1 MAEIRFVE
9 IESLP
14 EFTGRRGPRDS
25 DSYRAYQAAA
35 QAKTSKIRV
44 DGTPDELARF
54 YRSMVQWRNRH
65 KDTGVQVRKDGP
77 AVFVWI
83 QQGDEGASSS
93 GRRGASRR

>member
-1 MAEIRFVE
+1 VAEIRFVE
-9 IESLP
+9 IEALP

-35 QAKTSKIRV
+35 QASTSKIRV

-77 AVFVWI
+77 AVYVWI
-83 QQGDEGASSS
+83 EQLEAGAAT
-93 GRRGASRR
+93 ASRRGGGRR

>member
-9 IESLP
+9 IEALP

-25 DSYRAYQAAA
+25 DSFRAYQAAA
-35 QAKTSKIRV
+35 QAKTSKVRV

-65 KDTGVQVRKDGP
+65 RDTGVQVRKSGP
-77 AVFVWI
+77 AVYVWI
-83 QQGDEGASSS
+83 EEPTDASASA
-93 GRRGASRR
+93 GRRGSARR

>member
-1 MAEIRFVE
+1 MASINFVE
-9 IESLP
+9 IDQLP

-44 DGTPDELARF
+44 DGTPEELARF

-65 KDTGVQVRKDGP
+65 RDTGVQVRKDGA
-77 AVFVWI
+77 AVYVWI
-83 QQGDEGASSS
+83 DKGEDSNG
-93 GRRGASRR
+93 SRRQRR